1 MTIRDR
7 ILLPLISLVVALSGC
22 NGVDDDRIPNMPVNI
37 NLSDPGVWSKYGV
50 FGFGDARYFVPA
62 LGEPKGFFYSA
73 ESATGFGGVL
83 LIRGM
88 DPVSAETDMALA
100 YDLACPVECDPNIRV
115 RVDAS
120 TFEAICPVCGSH
132 YDVTMAGGSPV
143 SGPALT
149 GSTKLGLRRYSCYQ
163 SVYGGYLIR

>member
-1 MTIRDR
+1 MGVRGI
-7 ILLPLISLVVALSGC
+7 ILSVLMIVVVSLGGC
-22 NGVDDDRIPNMPVNI
+22 NGVDDDRIPRMPVNI
-37 NLSDPGVWSKYGV
+37 NLSDPGVWSRYGV
-50 FGFGDARYFVPA
+50 FGFGDARYFVKT
-62 LGEPKGFFYSA
+62 LGEPSGFFYSG
-73 ESATGFGGVL
+73 ETATGFGGVL
-83 LIRGM
+83 LVRGM
-88 DPVSAETDMALA
+88 DPFSADTDVPLS

-149 GSTKLGLRRYSCYQ
+149 GSKKLGLRRYSCYQ
-163 SVYGGYLIR
+163 SMYGGYLIR